1 MDQVRQEKA
10 RRTRGRLLE
19 AGAELFDRSGYAGAT
34 LGEIAAAAGVTKGAL
49 YFHFTSKEELAGAVF
64 AQAERSLRAA
74 CGSRRTATSPLQA
87 LIDAGHWLADALG
100 SDPLIRAAFR
110 LGREGDWQCTG
121 GSGPGS
127 GAGPGSDSGA
137 GPGSGPAPGSGPG
150 STDPHGFHDFHGFHA
165 VWAGITGDLLAAARR
180 AGELRGRP
188 DAPGPGPDTL
198 VVTAAC
204 GLEVVLADGCPPE
217 ERARRVGA
225 LWDWLLPCLV
235 PPGAVGAYRTG
246 PPALGPA

>member
-1 MDQVRQEKA
+1 MDQMRQERA
-10 RRTRGRLLE
+10 QRTRGRLLE

-49 YFHFTSKEELAGAVF
+49 YFHFASKEDLAGAVL
-64 AQAERSLRAA
+64 AQAEHSLRAA
-74 CGSRRTATSPLQA
+74 CGSRRTTASPLQA
-87 LIDAGHWLADALG
+87 LIDVGHWLADALG

-110 LGREGDWQCTG
+110 LGREGDWQRTG
-121 GSGPGS
+121 GRA
-127 GAGPGSDSGA
+127 AGPA
-137 GPGSGPAPGSGPG
+137 G
-150 STDPHGFHDFHGFHA
+150 PHGFQG
-165 VWAGITGDLLAAARR
+165 VWAGVAGDLLAAARR

-188 DAPGPGPDTL
+188 GTPAPDAL
-198 VVTAAC
+198 VVTVAC

-235 PPGAVGAYRTG
+235 PPGAAGGYRTG
-246 PPALGPA
+246 PPTLGRA